1 MRTNNRVTGVVIRDG
16 KLLLIHR
23 FRAGEEYWVFP
34 GGGVEEGETLE
45 QALQREM
52 LEETGLKLRSARYL
66 CQAEGAPVCI
76 FYVCEL
82 EPGEPQI
89 GGPERESQSPTN
101 QYILEWVPLNQV
113 THLKKVFPSPNQEQ
127 FLQFLEQ
134 HTADPGN

>member
-1 MRTNNRVTGVVIRDG
+1 MRTNNRVTGVVIRGG

-34 GGGVEEGETLE
+34 GGGVEEGETFE

-52 LEETGLKLRSARYL
+52 LEETGLELRSARYL
-66 CQAEGAPVCI
+66 GRAEGTPVCV

-89 GGPERESQSPTN
+89 GGPELEAQSPTN
-101 QYILEWVPLNQV
+101 RYILEWVPLDQV
-113 THLKKVFPSPNQEQ
+113 THLKKLFPSPHQEQ
-127 FLQFLEQ
+127 FLQFLDQ
-134 HTADPGN
+134 KADDPAG